1 MGSAHGFLRMNI
13 VGLNVFGLKHYLSYF
28 WSETSSFINK
38 IIMNMK
44 APLIVKGI
52 GYVQFHN
59 KQVKIVLTIEN

>member
-1 MGSAHGFLRMNI
+1 
-13 VGLNVFGLKHYLSYF
+13 
-28 WSETSSFINK
+28 
-38 IIMNMK
+38 MNMK